1 MKDIEDD
8 NDDLINGGSVPTK
21 GERQK
26 AYRQSMIDK
35 GLKAKQLWVPLRDVA
50 KLEAYALQ
58 LRNKFLEENAEVE
71 DLI

>member
-1 MKDIEDD
+1 MSEDI
-8 NDDLINGGSVPTK
+8 NDLINGGNVPTK

-35 GLKAKQLWVPLRDVA
+35 GLKAKQLWVPARDVA

-58 LRNKFLEENAEVE
+58 LRNKFLEESAELE